1 MRLKRAEILPAARA
15 VIRAAADRMKADA
28 AARWSSD
35 RLWSTVLRCKPARK
49 MMVGKVEIHP
59 AAEAAIR
66 EEIHLAAGAVTR
78 AAEDLNVGADP
89 DAAVRWSSALS

>member
-15 VIRAAADRMKADA
+15 VIRAAAVRMKADA
-28 AARWSSD
+28 AARWSSVP
-35 RLWSTVLRCKPARK
+35 LSSTVLRSKPAWK
-49 MMVGKVEIHP
+49 MMVEKVEIHL

-66 EEIHLAAGAVTR
+66 EEIHPAAGVVIR

-89 DAAVRWSSALS
+89 DAAVR